1 MAVFKRK
8 EMIEAIMAAFQ
19 CEHDIAKRLPS
30 VLMNG
35 GSIHGSRGWCAKNGL
50 NSQHAESTIVD
61 KLYEECQEVILLF
74 AERFP
79 QHKEKFKGVFPNKSL
94 RKHNVSP
101 IHFELER
108 LEGECILPVE
118 QTAQTKDKRLENR
131 LPYLWWWPTAEA

>member
-50 NSQHAESTIVD
+50 NSQHAESTIAD
-61 KLYEECQEVILLF
+61 KLYEEYQEAFFLF
-74 AERFP
+74 AKRFP
-79 QHKEKFKGVFPNKSL
+79 QHEEKSTEVFPNKSL
-94 RKHNVSP
+94 RQHHIAP

-108 LEGECILPVE
+108 LEDECIVPIE
-118 QTAQTKDKRLENR
+118 QTAQADG
-131 LPYLWWWPTAEA
+131 